1 MQTHGSTQSGPA
13 NPEHRN
19 HPLALR
25 MGIIA
30 FLNQN
35 ITIACMYGTFSV
47 LMNAVDAHLGVG
59 PKESAWGVPL
69 VNLATA
75 VVAPLSG
82 VLAIRYSLR
91 LMMLVGSLLGALG
104 FVLLATT

>member
-1 MQTHGSTQSGPA
+1 MQTHGTDSAVAGESTGS
-13 NPEHRN
+13 N